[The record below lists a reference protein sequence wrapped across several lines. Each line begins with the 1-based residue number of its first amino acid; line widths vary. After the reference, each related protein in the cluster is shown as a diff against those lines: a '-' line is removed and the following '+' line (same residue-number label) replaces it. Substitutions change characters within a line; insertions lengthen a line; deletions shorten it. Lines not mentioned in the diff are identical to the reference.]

1 MYMYVRMYVRVCLS
15 LCIQVPF
22 KMYIK
27 EKLIDFNDDVMS
39 IDMEEGV
46 ASTVLEIQVID

>member
-1 MYMYVRMYVRVCLS
+1 MYMYVHMYVRVCLS

-22 KMYIK
+22 GYIK
-27 EKLIDFNDDVMS
+27 EKLVDFNDDVMS